1 MDALGREIEVLKP
14 QVRNMFISSKGIK
27 KKIIFTYLLVT
38 LGVAYHFEDEIMET
52 LKDGFQRIEEMMAGE
67 DDLYTVSVLF
77 YVFRTYGY
85 NISSGKDFLAIFIIM
100 YPFYHTQLC
109 S

>member
-1 MDALGREIEVLKP
+1 MDGLGREIEALKP

-38 LGVAYHFEDEIMET
+38 LGLAYHFEDEIMET
-52 LKDGFQRIEEMMAGE
+52 LEDGFQTIDEMMAGE
-67 DDLYTVSVLF
+67 YDLYTVSVIF

-85 NISSGKDFLAIFIIM
+85 NISSGKDYLAMFIII
-100 YPFYHTQLC
+100 YPF
-109 S
+109 